1 MQTWNLNNTPP
12 LDDKEIQAI
21 VKSVSRYQPEIE
33 TKHKV
38 DISNVYD
45 AARMVEAYK
54 QHIANLKKNRFILG
68 IPEIDKRI
76 RGVAGGEVLTIL
88 ARSGSFKTAMLQNLL
103 KNYVQNSAWASV
115 FFSIEMPVASVTE
128 RYFQILDGC
137 TGREVET
144 MFTDTTQ
151 TGVKDAAI
159 GQFVKDLQRFFVI
172 PTRVSLSDIAAYVQL
187 IETEKNIKVGVIGID
202 YLGLMDGP
210 GSNTYETISRLA
222 TGTKNIAKLLN
233 IPVILL
239 SQVSRK
245 GGSGQ
250 SEISLD
256 MGRDSGAIEEG
267 ADFVLGLWQ
276 QPRDEKDR

>member
-1 MQTWNLNNTPP
+1 MPWILQPRMSQVLKRNT
-12 LDDKEIQAI
+12 
-21 VKSVSRYQPEIE
+21 V
-33 TKHKV
+33 
-38 DISNVYD
+38 N
-45 AARMVEAYK
+45 
-54 QHIANLKKNRFILG
+54 
-68 IPEIDKRI
+68 
-76 RGVAGGEVLTIL
+76 
-88 ARSGSFKTAMLQNLL
+88 
-103 KNYVQNSAWASV
+103 
-115 FFSIEMPVASVTE
+115 
-128 RYFQILDGC
+128 
-137 TGREVET
+137 
-144 MFTDTTQ
+144 
-151 TGVKDAAI
+151 
-159 GQFVKDLQRFFVI
+159 QFVKDLQRFFVI
-172 PTRVSLSDIAAYVQL
+172 PTRVSLSDIASYVRL
-187 IETEKNIKVGVIGID
+187 IETEKNVKVGVIGID

-276 QPRDEKDR
+276 QPRDEKDVDVWAEGLPDEKTQTGLICKVLKNRKGPAGSCWTLELAAHAMQIGANAVAYEKPKSKKGKLSV